1 MASGPGGG
9 GTGGGGGGGGST
21 SPVVVCFSNLDAS
34 GKASS
39 FAGWALTGIIDTTGF
54 FDYQGEQFMAGASG
68 KLTRLRIPVYRTNT
82 GGNST
87 VNMYLY
93 ADDPLNPGTPGA
105 LLQTIA
111 VTPWPDYRNAGTPV
125 DVNVS
130 NGATLTAGQHYWLIG
145 EPRSQLRAA
154 WSLNVIGEVG
164 PHIYVDNLSGVTYTV
179 DVQGAFEVD
188 VQP

>member
-1 MASGPGGG
+1 LLFQPGCHRQG
-9 GTGGGGGGGGST
+9 
-21 SPVVVCFSNLDAS
+21 N
-34 GKASS
+34 
-39 FAGWALTGIIDTTGF
+39 F

-68 KLTRLRIPVYRTNT
+68 KLTRLRIPVYRSNT

-87 VNMYLY
+87 VNLYLY

-105 LLQTIA
+105 LMQIIP
-111 VTPWPDYRNAGTPV
+111 VTPWPDYRNAAMPV
-125 DVNVS
+125 DVSVS

-154 WSLNVIGEVG
+154 WSLNLIDEFG
-164 PHIYVDNLSGVTYTV
+164 PHIYLDNNTGVTYSTEM
-179 DVQGAFEVD
+179 QGAFEID